1 MPGAGSSPGRRRSAP
16 VLVWLLP
23 TLVTA
28 AVAAVAVATAPADSR
43 VQVAVCAAVGT
54 LAVVLVAAEA
64 ARRGRAT
71 EDLRA
76 RAVQREGELIRRLT
90 RQETEYIRLAKS
102 VLPAAMTRLTHG
114 EGLEDVVNAYTLQDV
129 TVGAEFRTAQ
139 QTLLR
144 AVLETVEN
152 EEALR
157 ESSRRSF
164 VNIARRVQAIVHRQ
178 AAELRSMEHRH
189 GNDPAVFDDLLL
201 VDHGNALIGRLADS
215 IAVLGGARPGRQWN
229 RAVPLYSVLRGGMSR
244 ILDFQRVEL
253 HPVSEVAVVGPAVE
267 PLIHA
272 VAELLD
278 NATRYSPPHTSVH
291 LTAVEVQT
299 GIAIEIEDGG
309 LSLSEEGRAR
319 AERMLLEAQAG
330 IDLNELG
337 ETPRLGLAVVGR
349 LSRAYGFQVSLRPS
363 AYGGVR
369 AVLVVPQELITTAP
383 ATGRAHGIGVT
394 GSSGPEPVDDRRS
407 HTSPPPRRPL
417 SGSLPGPLSGG
428 EDVPVVTERTA
439 TGLPRRRRHA
449 APTGRIGGAPTT
461 TRTTTTRTVGTTGRT
476 GTTGAAGTTGRGA
489 GGGAPGSTG
498 AGGRADGRDGY
509 GSGTAGRADPAQG
522 RTAGPP
528 GRPGGAPADPER
540 AVQPG
545 LWLAA
550 FTEGINGA
558 GTADQDNGDST
569 GTTGRDQ
576 R

>member
-1 MPGAGSSPGRRRSAP
+1 MLGAGSSSGRRRSAP

-23 TLVTA
+23 TLATA
-28 AVAAVAVATAPADSR
+28 AVAAVTVAAASPGARTG
-43 VQVAVCAAVGT
+43 VALCAAVGT
-54 LAVVLVAAEA
+54 MAVVLVAAEA
-64 ARRGRAT
+64 ARRGRVA
-71 EDLRA
+71 EELRT
-76 RAVQREGELIRRLT
+76 RAVQREGELLRRLT

-102 VLPAAMTRLTHG
+102 VLPAAMTRLTMG
-114 EGLEDVVNAYTLQDV
+114 EGLENVVRAYALQDV
-129 TVGAEFRTAQ
+129 TVGAEFRAAH

-157 ESSRRSF
+157 ESARRSF

-178 AAELRSMEHRH
+178 AAELRSMEHAH
-189 GNDPAVFDDLLL
+189 GNDPAVFGDLLL
-201 VDHGNALIGRLADS
+201 LDHGNALIGRLADS

-229 RAVPLYSVLRGGMSR
+229 KAVPLYSVLRGAMSR
-244 ILDFQRVEL
+244 ILDFERVEL

-278 NATRYSPPHTSVH
+278 NATRYSPPHTLVH

-319 AERMLLEAQAG
+319 AERMIAEAQAG
-330 IDLNELG
+330 ADLNDLG

-349 LSRAYGFQVSLRPS
+349 LCQAYGLQVSLRPS

-369 AVLVVPQELITTAP
+369 AVLVFPQELITTAP

-394 GSSGPEPVDDRRS
+394 GSSGPDPVDDRRP

-417 SGSLPGPLSGG
+417 TGPPPGPLSGTRSPAFKG
-428 EDVPVVTERTA
+428 ASLGGSRRDSFGGSFGGPRGGSFNGPATGGDDVPVVTERTA

-449 APTGRIGGAPTT
+449 APANRFVAGATGRPTT
-461 TRTTTTRTVGTTGRT
+461 AGPGTPAH
-476 GTTGAAGTTGRGA
+476 GTPT
-489 GGGAPGSTG
+489 
-498 AGGRADGRDGY
+498 GGRP
-509 GSGTAGRADPAQG
+509 PA
-522 RTAGPP
+522 PP
-528 GRPGGAPADPER
+528 GRPADTEQD

-550 FTEGINGA
+550 FTEGINGT
-558 GTADQDNGDST
+558 GPDGDGSSSNSNSGNGDST
-569 GTTGRDQ
+569 GTRRDE

>member
-1 MPGAGSSPGRRRSAP
+1 MLGAGSSPGRRRSAP

-23 TLVTA
+23 TAVTA
-28 AVAAVAVATAPADSR
+28 AVAAVAVATATPDSR
-43 VQVAVCAAVGT
+43 LHVAVCAAVGT
-54 LAVVLVAAEA
+54 LAVVLVATEA

-71 EDLRA
+71 EELRA

-102 VLPAAMTRLTHG
+102 VLPAAMTRLTYG

-157 ESSRRSF
+157 ESARRSF

-178 AAELRSMEHRH
+178 AAELRVMEHRH

-253 HPVSEVAVVGPAVE
+253 HPVSDVAVTGPAVE

-394 GSSGPEPVDDRRS
+394 GSSGPEPVDDRRP

-449 APTGRIGGAPTT
+449 APTARIGVAQT
-461 TRTTTTRTVGTTGRT
+461 TRTTTARSGGTTGRAPAR
-476 GTTGAAGTTGRGA
+476 GGAAG
-489 GGGAPGSTG
+489 PNGSTG
-498 AGGRADGRDGY
+498 SNSSTGSTGPTGSNGTSAANGSASPNGRGDGFGGPPERPG
-509 GSGTAGRADPAQG
+509 ADPS
-522 RTAGPP
+522 TPAG
-528 GRPGGAPADPER
+528 

-550 FTEGINGA
+550 FTEGVNGTGA
-558 GTADQDNGDST
+558 TDHDNGDPT
-569 GTTGRDQ
+569 GKDQ